1 MILHNDKYFLHI
13 DNFYDWLMVYFI
25 DSVECQNNANRIGTV
40 MVSLLASSV
49 VDLLDEYAI
58 VSVGSFQRL

>member
-1 MILHNDKYFLHI
+1 
-13 DNFYDWLMVYFI
+13 MVYFI

-58 VSVGSFQRL
+58 VSVGSLQRL

>member
-1 MILHNDKYFLHI
+1 
-13 DNFYDWLMVYFI
+13 MVYFI

-58 VSVGSFQRL
+58 VSVGSFQRLYNSYVLLLRYARNNNE